1 MLLRFQTQNSVKID
15 ASSTIKADIFADGS
29 ITSDGVIDG
38 NLYTDKDLINNR
50 VINGNV
56 DAEGNIRNNGSG
68 VINGS
73 INVDGDLWNDGQ
85 INGTYVN
92 AKCTDSSQSNACGNR
107 PLNVDETCNINAN
120 EGPCTGGNNVGYQLV
135 GDWHFDESSWT
146 GEPGE
151 VLNSASGSLSGTAV
165 GQPTTSSFSPAIA
178 GNIGT
183 CVMGV
188 SGAMTL

>member
-1 MLLRFQTQNSVKID
+1 MLT
-15 ASSTIKADIFADGS
+15 GYY
-29 ITSDGVIDG
+29 SDGVIDG

-50 VINGNV
+50 IINGNV

-92 AKCTDSSQSNACGNR
+92 AKLDSSQSNACGNR
-107 PLNVDETCNINAN
+107 PLNVDETCNINAMKDRAQAETMLGIN
-120 EGPCTGGNNVGYQLV
+120 LLVTGTLMNR
-135 GDWHFDESSWT
+135 
-146 GEPGE
+146 
-151 VLNSASGSLSGTAV
+151 V
-165 GQPTTSSFSPAIA
+165 GQASRAKFLTVLRVPCREPLSVSLRRVHFRRRLLGISERV
-178 GNIGT
+178 
-183 CVMGV
+183 VMGV